1 MTDRRRLS
9 LVVTLIGSAFI
20 IAAGVLNLLGLG
32 VASLVCV
39 VLGLVVGLVGIGL
52 RPRPEPGPG
61 PAPIIDRDALRA
73 ERDEKGE
80 AAAVRMLRTAHPGLP
95 LLDATK
101 IVRGL

>member
-9 LVVTLIGSAFI
+9 LIVTLLGSAFI
-20 IAAGVLNLLGLG
+20 IAAGVLNLLGHG

-52 RPRPEPGPG
+52 RPRTPPG
-61 PAPIIDRDALRA
+61 APPTATVDTARIRE
-73 ERDEKGE
+73 EREVNGE
-80 AAAVRMLRTAHPGLP
+80 VAAVRMLRTERPDLP
-95 LLDATK
+95 LLDATR

>member
-1 MTDRRRLS
+1 VNDRRRLS
-9 LVVTLIGSAFI
+9 LIVTLLGSAFI
-20 IAAGVLNLLGLG
+20 IAAGVLNLLGQG

-52 RPRPEPGPG
+52 RPRPQPH
-61 PAPIIDRDALRA
+61 ADRAAVIDRDALRA

-80 AAAVRMLRTAHPGLP
+80 VAAVTMLRTANPALS